1 MTKLRGPVPPR
12 PPVNIALACA
22 MFVMLCLSAPLY
34 AQSPAAHTITPAP
47 AYGAEL
53 GLYLLALVAGLGGI
67 GWYVLRRARPQHDL
81 DHALEDEL
89 EVAPARQL
97 SPPPLPASIPAS
109 LSSSRHGQDSG
120 RFHVD
125 ALQVPT
131 ESSILKPIFTTRGEG
146 LQKLCPA
153 CKKTYA
159 SWMVICPV
167 DASALVTNPV
177 AAHERRKQARSAPT
191 DASSTLTRMRCPSC
205 QRRVAQG
212 ASFCPY
218 DGRALMV
225 DTIEDAKL
233 APEHKICRHCGVD
246 PTQRAKPCRLSACDI
261 TTLNPSAIQAQL
273 GGIAMTMCPRC
284 HAFGKP
290 GQLHCE
296 HDQELLVPMTST
308 ELGALPHTGYGERRK
323 ICSKCATRF
332 GGDYQHCVYDGAPLT
347 PLN

>member
-1 MTKLRGPVPPR
+1 MMKLLGPNHPF
-12 PPVNIALACA
+12 IARTLGRALVLAT
-22 MFVMLCLSAPLY
+22 LCVCAPLY
-34 AQSPAAHTITPAP
+34 AQTPATPSIAPAP
-47 AYGAEL
+47 AYGLKL
-53 GLYLLALVAGLGGI
+53 GLYLLALLTGLAGL
-67 GWYVLRRARPQHDL
+67 GWYVLRRARPQHILSQD
-81 DHALEDEL
+81 LEDEL
-89 EVAPARQL
+89 EPSIARQL
-97 SPPPLPASIPAS
+97 IPPPLPAAS
-109 LSSSRHGQDSG
+109 SASHTSARHGQDSG

-146 LQKLCPA
+146 QQKLCPA

-177 AAHERRKQARSAPT
+177 AAHERRKQARQAPT
-191 DASSTLTRMRCPSC
+191 DARSTLTRMRCPSC

-218 DGRALMV
+218 DGKPLVV

-246 PTQRAKPCRLSACDI
+246 PTQRAKPCRSSACDI
-261 TTLNPSAIQAQL
+261 TTLNPSLIQAQL
-273 GGIAMTMCPRC
+273 GGIAMTICPRC
-284 HAFGKP
+284 HAFGQP

-296 HDQELLVPMTST
+296 HDQELLVPMTSV

-323 ICSKCATRF
+323 ICSKCAARF
-332 GGDYQHCVYDGAPLT
+332 GGDYQHCAYDGTALT